1 LRIDIYGIETNEFI
15 VISFKARKRLIDKLD
30 RLVENGVFPSRS
42 EAIREAINM
51 LITKYANTNVNREDK
66 LLGDERLVIKSV
78 QRP

>member
-1 LRIDIYGIETNEFI
+1 MRIDIYGIETNEFI